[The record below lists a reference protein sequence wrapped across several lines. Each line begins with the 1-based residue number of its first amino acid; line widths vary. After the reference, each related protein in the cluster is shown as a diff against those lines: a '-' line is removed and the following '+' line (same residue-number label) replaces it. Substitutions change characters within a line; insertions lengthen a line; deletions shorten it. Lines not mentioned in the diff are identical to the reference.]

1 MGDNYIIRADA
12 SSDIGSG
19 HVMRMIAL
27 GQMVQDKGGTVHFA
41 TIPYSSIILERLFAE
56 GFIVHLLPFS
66 KNWDLD
72 QDVQALI
79 GICQKNHPMWVV
91 LDGYQYATNYQSVL
105 KQNGFSLMCVDDI
118 AGCHF
123 VADIVLNQNLGATRK
138 MYSAEPYTQF
148 FLGSQNALLRR
159 EFIQAKFEFRRSP
172 TVNIKNILIT
182 MGGIDSEN
190 ISLKVLK
197 SLDGMVDREF
207 HIKVITGPL
216 NPNYEG
222 LVGYSQI
229 SKYRVDVLKNIGI
242 EMASLMRWAD
252 VGISA
257 AGSTIFEELYLN
269 LPVICYQ
276 AASNQSI
283 NRHPLQSTEKP
294 IYNEILKHLNRS
306 MDFYILDKIKVTP
319 FDINY
324 ILDRETSMLSRS

>member
-1 MGDNYIIRADA
+1 MGDNYLIRADA

-27 GQMVQDKGGTVHFA
+27 GQMVQNKGGTVHFA
-41 TIPYSSIILERLFAE
+41 TIPYSSSILERLYAE
-56 GFIVHLLPFS
+56 GFIVHLLPFL
-66 KNWDLD
+66 KNWDVD

-79 GICQKNHPMWVV
+79 GICQKSHPKWVV
-91 LDGYQYATNYQSVL
+91 LDGYQYATQYQDVL
-105 KQNGFSLMCVDDI
+105 KHNGFYLMCVDDI
-118 AGCHF
+118 AGYHF
-123 VADIVLNQNLGATRK
+123 VADIVLNQNLGATRI

-148 FLGSQNALLRR
+148 FLGPQNALLRR
-159 EFIQAKFEFRRSP
+159 EFIQAKSESRKSP
-172 TVNIKNILIT
+172 TANIKNILIT

-197 SLDGMVDREF
+197 SLDGMVDSEF

-216 NPNYEG
+216 NANYEG

-229 SKYRVDVLKNIGI
+229 SKYRVDVLKNIGT

-276 AASNQSI
+276 AASNQCI
-283 NRHPLQSTEKP
+283 NRHPVQVPEKP
-294 IYNEILKHLNRS
+294 LYNEILNHLNRS

-319 FDINY
+319 FNIDY
-324 ILDRETSMLSRS
+324 IFDEKHS

>member
-27 GQMVQDKGGTVHFA
+27 GQMIQDKGGTVHFA
-41 TIPYSSIILERLFAE
+41 TIPYSSSILERLYAE
-56 GFIVHLLPFS
+56 GFIVHLLPFL
-66 KNWDLD
+66 KNWDVD

-79 GICQKNHPMWVV
+79 GICQKNHPKWVV
-91 LDGYQYATNYQSVL
+91 LDGYQYATRYQDIL
-105 KQNGFSLMCVDDI
+105 KHNDFYLMCVDDI
-118 AGCHF
+118 AGYHF
-123 VADIVLNQNLGATRK
+123 VADIVLNQNLGATGIK
-138 MYSAEPYTQF
+138 YSAEPYTQF
-148 FLGSQNALLRR
+148 ILGPKNALLRR
-159 EFIQAKFEFRRSP
+159 EFIRTKYEFRKSP

-182 MGGIDSEN
+182 MGGIDSAN

-197 SLDGMVDREF
+197 SLDGMVDSEF

-222 LVGYSQI
+222 LVGYSQV
-229 SKYRVDVLKNIGI
+229 SKYRVDVLKNIGT

-276 AASNQSI
+276 AASNQFI
-283 NRHPLQSTEKP
+283 NRHPVQVPEKP
-294 IYNEILKHLNRS
+294 LYSEILKHLNRS

-324 ILDRETSMLSRS
+324 IIDG